1 MDLKQTAV
9 SIAMMTFVLS
19 SMIGMGLGLR
29 MNEIVTP
36 LRVAR
41 LMARLPY
48 RLPVIGISQLMILE
62 KE

>member
-1 MDLKQTAV
+1 MLFPNA
-9 SIAMMTFVLS
+9 
-19 SMIGMGLGLR
+19 
-29 MNEIVTP
+29 TP
-36 LRVAR
+36 LPVAR